1 MEHVWLI
8 CYYRDGVIGVL
19 WSNSTVQEMNKQII
33 QEMNKQIIQ
42 QGIALYVDTERSDII
57 VCRNKWHDCI
67 WCSMCW

>member
-42 QGIALYVDTERSDII
+42 KGIALYVIPNEVI
-57 VCRNKWHDCI
+57 
-67 WCSMCW
+67 